1 MKIEQLFEHALGDI
15 RPWSV
20 ASVRFETDG
29 EGKKTLHIDLDFVR
43 GSEFTDT
50 EGHSSKAYDVAPR
63 SWRHLNFFQ
72 HECYL
77 HAPVPRVTNA
87 GGQIVRF
94 QVPWARRNTGFTL
107 LFEAY
112 VMSLIGA
119 EMPVSG
125 VAGLVGEHDQRI
137 WNIFLAYV
145 EQGRA
150 QTDYS
155 QIERVGMDETS
166 HRRGHDYV
174 TIGVDLAQ
182 RRVFDVQPGKDHRAV
197 AGLGAFL
204 AQHGSDPA
212 AVTDVSIDMSP
223 AFIKGVDE
231 TFAQA
236 EITFDRFHVT
246 KEVNKALD
254 EVRRLE
260 QREAKTLKDYA
271 LKGHKYT
278 VLYNQQNL
286 SAKKR
291 AQLDQLLVLYPTLG
305 KAYRLRQLFQE
316 FWDIPDPKA
325 AEAYLNNWCQQAL
338 DSQIFPFVKVVQ
350 TIKSHW
356 SGIIRFIQSQIS
368 NGILEGINAKIQ
380 LAKRRARGYRNNQHF
395 KAMIL
400 FIAGKLNL
408 ETAPVALK
416 S

>member
-1 MKIEQLFEHALGDI
+1 MKIGQLFEHALGDI

-155 QIERVGMDETS
+155 QIERVG
-166 HRRGHDYV
+166 
-174 TIGVDLAQ
+174 
-182 RRVFDVQPGKDHRAV
+182 
-197 AGLGAFL
+197 
-204 AQHGSDPA
+204 
-212 AVTDVSIDMSP
+212 
-223 AFIKGVDE
+223 VDE
-231 TFAQA
+231 TFAHA

-278 VLYNQQNL
+278 VLYNQQHL
-286 SAKKR
+286 SAQKR